1 MLFFSF
7 VCLFVFLLRET
18 LLWSMRNHAFC
29 SFHGLFFYY
38 FHSRNQNSYHKW
50 FLSNF
55 IVVLGICS
63 CAWLLANIIRGVKT
77 FYTCTTS
84 RKTKYLPLL
93 KYLVLKNSAH
103 SPVSIWTSKCNK
115 DIINTWENIPVCQLM
130 LPYRYFPREF
140 YAKIFFLAKV
150 QWLKQQWIHLFN

>member
-1 MLFFSF
+1 MLFLLF
-7 VCLFVFLLRET
+7 VCFLFTRNITVINAKSRLL
-18 LLWSMRNHAFC
+18 LLSG
-29 SFHGLFFYY
+29 SFNF

-63 CAWLLANIIRGVKT
+63 CVWLLANIVSGVNT
-77 FYTCTTS
+77 FYTFTTS

-93 KYLVLKNSAH
+93 KYLLLKNSVY
-103 SPVSIWTSKCNK
+103 SPVAIWTSKCNK
-115 DIINTWENIPVCQLM
+115 DIINTRENIAVCQLM

-140 YAKIFFLAKV
+140 YAKIFFFSKTSV
-150 QWLKQQWIHLFN
+150 T